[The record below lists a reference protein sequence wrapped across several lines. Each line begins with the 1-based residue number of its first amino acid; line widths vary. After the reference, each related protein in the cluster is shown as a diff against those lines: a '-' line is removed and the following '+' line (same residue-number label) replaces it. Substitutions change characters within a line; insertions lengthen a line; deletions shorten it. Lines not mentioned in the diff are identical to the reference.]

1 MGAVGNGRPVLR
13 FLFRVVVV
21 AAGFLVLTVGLVWAF
36 GNNPGSTFVGDLSE
50 IRPNR
55 PLYVEDIGLY
65 VVHRGDQVVALD
77 ESLELTHEKLGSIGL
92 TDTVRYCPKSELFE
106 AGEYGSKF
114 DWRGRYYGGP
124 APTGLTTYPVEVKGR
139 FVYVD
144 LESPIEGRPRDRT
157 AYEPVGP
164 FCTPV

>member
-1 MGAVGNGRPVLR
+1 MGVRRFFLR
-13 FLFRVVVV
+13 ATVVVV
-21 AAGFLVLTVGLVWAF
+21 GFLVLTVGLVWAF

-55 PLYVEDIGLY
+55 PLYVEATGLY
-65 VVHRGDQVVALD
+65 VVHRQGQVVALD
-77 ESLELTHEKLGSIGL
+77 ESLELTHEKLGSIGR
-92 TDTVRYCPKSELFE
+92 TDTVTYCATSGLFE
-106 AGEYGSKF
+106 AKSGSKF

-139 FVYVD
+139 FVFVD
-144 LESPIEGRPRDRT
+144 LEHPIEGRPRDRS

-164 FCTPV
+164 FCAPV